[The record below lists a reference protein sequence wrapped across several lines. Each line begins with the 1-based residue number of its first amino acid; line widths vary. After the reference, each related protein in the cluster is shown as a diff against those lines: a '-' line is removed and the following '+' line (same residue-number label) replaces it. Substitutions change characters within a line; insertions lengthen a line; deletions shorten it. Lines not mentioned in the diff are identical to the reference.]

1 MKSIYYITLIIGLG
15 FLPLA
20 GCTGVPIA
28 KTNCW
33 ATAGSN
39 VTTSTKGASPDV
51 GLVSRSNTSGL
62 DVIPCR

>member
-15 FLPLA
+15 CSGLA
-20 GCTGVPIA
+20 GCTGVPIT

-33 ATAGSN
+33 ATAGST
-39 VTTSTKGASPDV
+39 VTTSTMGTSADA
-51 GLVSRSNTSGL
+51 GLVARAATTNL